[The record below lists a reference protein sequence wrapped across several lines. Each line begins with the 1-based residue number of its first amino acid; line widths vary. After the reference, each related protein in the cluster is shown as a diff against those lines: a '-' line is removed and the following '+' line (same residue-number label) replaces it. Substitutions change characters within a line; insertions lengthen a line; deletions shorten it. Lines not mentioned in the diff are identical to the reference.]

1 MDEIKNTIQPV
12 LDKLKELEPPPQEVM
27 QEVPQQQENITVPQ
41 PTQTQDNNT
50 TTASDSTSAPT
61 VEAQTVDS
69 GII

>member
-27 QEVPQQQENITVPQ
+27 QEVTQQENITATQ
-41 PTQTQDNNT
+41 PMQTQDNNT
-50 TTASDSTSAPT
+50 TPPSASTPAPVT
-61 VEAQTVDS
+61 EEQTVDS